1 MKKEEFIQAF
11 QQQYG
16 GYICVSNEVIGEYYD
31 NYYQGFQKKGFN
43 DDCILDFCQNFILSQ
58 GLAEEVVE

>member
-1 MKKEEFIQAF
+1 MKKEEFIQTF

-16 GYICVSNEVIGEYYD
+16 GYICVSNEVVGDFYDEYYHD
-31 NYYQGFQKKGFN
+31 LKTS
-43 DDCILDFCQNFILSQ
+43 DSSILDLCKDYILSQ